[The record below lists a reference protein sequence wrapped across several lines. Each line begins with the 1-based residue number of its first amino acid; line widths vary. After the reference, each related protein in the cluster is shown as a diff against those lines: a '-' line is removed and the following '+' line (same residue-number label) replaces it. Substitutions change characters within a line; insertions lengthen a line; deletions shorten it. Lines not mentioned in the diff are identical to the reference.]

1 MRALIFLFNFTYN
14 LLNKILEEVEF
25 FEHSGLYSL
34 HTEQFLPITL
44 DDAWHFF
51 STPQN
56 LQKLT
61 PSDLDFKITSPKLG
75 SIYQG
80 QVITYNI
87 KIFPLIPSKW
97 VTEITSVS
105 DNAFFIDEQ
114 RFGPYKLWH
123 HQHHFKAV
131 EGGVVMTDIVHF
143 KLPFS
148 LLAPLAYKL
157 YVKKKLREIFTYR
170 QEVLHTL
177 VEQNAFG

>member
-1 MRALIFLFNFTYN
+1 M
-14 LLNKILEEVEF
+14 EF

-44 DDAWHFF
+44 DEAWHFF

-61 PSDLDFKITSPKLG
+61 PGDLDFKITSPKMG
-75 SIYQG
+75 GVYQG
-80 QVITYNI
+80 QMITYNI
-87 KIFPLIPSKW
+87 KIFPVFPTKW
-97 VTEITSVS
+97 VTEITSVE
-105 DNAFFIDEQ
+105 DRKYFIDEQ

-123 HQHHFKAV
+123 HQHHFKEV
-131 EGGVVMTDIVHF
+131 KGGVIMNDIIHF

-157 YVKKKLREIFTYR
+157 FVKKKLREIFTFR
-170 QEVLHTL
+170 MEVLDDL
-177 VEQNAFG
+177 IAKNALT